1 MQFYDGDG
9 TARYLARLIH
19 YMPEYLWAEKLCA
32 VFAVGQLLFCYIFV
46 IMVSGHNTAMN
57 KAIEEDDY
65 ERRV

>member
-1 MQFYDGDG
+1 M
-9 TARYLARLIH
+9 ARLIH

-46 IMVSGHNTAMN
+46 IMVSEYNTAMN